1 MSPAT
6 SSLQVLYNPRRYVC
20 RAAGLSHTTLPPFAS
35 CMCLSE
41 DTQVEQLVKNSPAS
55 TRDVRDTVFIPGLG
69 RSPGRR
75 NGDPLQYSCLRIP
88 WTEEP
93 GGLQSTGSKEL
104 GMTEQLKHT
113 HTLLS
118 RFFSQCFLFLGV
130 GDWTMG
136 HTKSWFPDQ
145 GLNPCPLKWKCGVS
159 TTGPPGQFRVRS
171 FEGRLHLQCV
181 HLRP

>member
-1 MSPAT
+1 MEDSHKNAHLWSAIRPARPCWVPDFMSPAT

-93 GGLQSTGSKEL
+93 GRLQTTGS
-104 GMTEQLKHT
+104 Q
-113 HTLLS
+113 
-118 RFFSQCFLFLGV
+118 
-130 GDWTMG
+130 
-136 HTKSWFPDQ
+136 
-145 GLNPCPLKWKCGVS
+145 
-159 TTGPPGQFRVRS
+159 RVR
-171 FEGRLHLQCV
+171 HN
-181 HLRP
+181 